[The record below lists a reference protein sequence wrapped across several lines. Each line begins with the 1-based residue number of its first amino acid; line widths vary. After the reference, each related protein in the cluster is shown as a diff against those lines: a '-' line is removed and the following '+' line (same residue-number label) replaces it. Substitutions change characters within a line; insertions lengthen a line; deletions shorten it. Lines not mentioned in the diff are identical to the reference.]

1 MQPYSPKD
9 REEIIISFN
18 GEMYIK
24 AYDNEFF
31 LSNGLIQNLITN
43 FAMDDLQ
50 KVEFN
55 VQGYLAESKLRSD
68 WIDDIKTA
76 LTLLKMK
83 G

>member
-1 MQPYSPKD
+1 MEQYSPRD

-31 LSNGLIQNLITN
+31 LSNGLIQNLTTN
-43 FAMDDLQ
+43 FSMDDLQ
-50 KVEFN
+50 QVEFD
-55 VQGYLAESKLRSD
+55 VRGYLAESKLRSD